1 MLGRLVEERWEKLLM
16 RFMINLATLIYVPI
30 ATRSLECISHIRSYK
45 MFSWDLLVTN
55 SDFIYLIYVAYF
67 PVALLSPSNEKLFT
81 TIISCCYFL
90 LATILLTTHI
100 LPMPYAILTLL
111 SLLALF
117 PPLYHQASFYHNL
130 PTFYLLLALA
140 LLAPST
146 LTHRSIDSDNP
157 NP

>member
-1 MLGRLVEERWEKLLM
+1 
-16 RFMINLATLIYVPI
+16 
-30 ATRSLECISHIRSYK
+30 

-67 PVALLSPSNEKLFT
+67 PVALLSPSNEQPLT
-81 TIISCCYFL
+81 TIITCCYFL

-100 LPMPYAILTLL
+100 LPMPYVLLTLL

-117 PPLYHQASFYHNL
+117 KPLHHQASFYINL

-146 LTHRSIDSDNP
+146 LKHRLMYSDYP

>member
-1 MLGRLVEERWEKLLM
+1 
-16 RFMINLATLIYVPI
+16 
-30 ATRSLECISHIRSYK
+30 

-55 SDFIYLIYVAYF
+55 SDFIYFIYVAYF
-67 PVALLSPSNEKLFT
+67 PVALLSPSNEQQLT
-81 TIISCCYFL
+81 TIIPCCYFL

-100 LPMPYAILTLL
+100 LPMPYVFLTLL

-117 PPLYHQASFYHNL
+117 KPLHHHASFYKNL

-146 LTHRSIDSDNP
+146 LTHRLIDSDYP

>member
-1 MLGRLVEERWEKLLM
+1 
-16 RFMINLATLIYVPI
+16 
-30 ATRSLECISHIRSYK
+30 

-67 PVALLSPSNEKLFT
+67 PLALLSPSNEQPLT
-81 TIISCCYFL
+81 TIITCCYFL

-100 LPMPYAILTLL
+100 LPMPYVILTLL
-111 SLLALF
+111 SLIALF
-117 PPLYHQASFYHNL
+117 QPLYHQASFYHNL

-146 LTHRSIDSDNP
+146 LAHR
-157 NP
+157 